1 MVNQDYIKRV
11 EESPE
16 QESPDQIY
24 NQQMLN
30 SFDDFEGDQSY
41 DPIAREQMLRE
52 KKNTSRTM
60 SLGNTAS
67 QKKLANRIPMTSS
80 IRLGLE

>member
-1 MVNQDYIKRV
+1 MVNQDYMNRV

-16 QESPDQIY
+16 QESPDQMY

-41 DPIAREQMLRE
+41 DPIAREQMLR
-52 KKNTSRTM
+52 
-60 SLGNTAS
+60 
-67 QKKLANRIPMTSS
+67 
-80 IRLGLE
+80 